1 MKSAR
6 TLAVQALTKADV
18 DDAYST
24 LSLSSVLRQSPDLT
38 TADKALVTALVYG
51 VTQRRLTLDHT
62 LSLYLPKP
70 LQKLHP
76 TVLSAL
82 RVGAYQILFMD
93 KIPASAAVNESVKT
107 VKTSGCAYAAGLVNA
122 VLRKVAANGLVLP
135 PETDTLRRLSAEYS
149 CPTELTQKYI
159 DWFKTETAE
168 EILRVSLLPRP
179 VFLRVNTCRT
189 TAADLQAQLSG
200 EGADASI
207 CALDGALR
215 LDRPG
220 DLTRTKA
227 YAQGL
232 FHVQDLSSQ
241 QTVKLLDLTPG
252 QTFTDLCAAPGGK
265 TFTAAEYLQNEGKVL
280 SFDVYPHKC
289 KLIEDGA
296 RRLGLSVVTPVLSDA
311 RAAASH
317 ISEADAVLCDVPC
330 SGLGVIGRK
339 PEIKYKDL
347 AALSELPPL
356 QYEILC
362 AGAGIVK
369 PGGTLVYST
378 CTLNPAENGDVCDRF
393 LREHPDFTLA
403 DDEGYRGVCTGS
415 YMTVIPSE
423 NGGDGFFAAKFKRKQ
438 A

>member
-6 TLAVQALTKADV
+6 TLAVQALTKTDV
-18 DDAYST
+18 GDAYST
-24 LSLSSVLRQSPDLT
+24 LSLSSALNTAPDLSP
-38 TADKALVTALVYG
+38 ADKALVTVLVYG
-51 VTQRRLTLDHT
+51 VTQRRLTLDFI
-62 LSLYLPKP
+62 LSRYLQKP

-135 PETDTLRRLSAEYS
+135 PEADALRRLSVSYS
-149 CPTELTQKYI
+149 CPTELLSKYI
-159 DWFKTETAE
+159 EWFGRITAE

-189 TAADLQAQLSG
+189 DAETLRTRLLD
-200 EGADASI
+200 EGFDVSL

-227 YAQGL
+227 YAEGL

-241 QTVKLLDLTPG
+241 QTVNLLGLIPG
-252 QTFTDLCAAPGGK
+252 QTFADLCAAPGGK
-265 TFTAAEYLQNEGKVL
+265 TFTAAEYLKNDGRVF

-296 RRLGLSVVTPVLSDA
+296 ARLGLSVVTPVLSDA
-311 RAAASH
+311 RAAVSH
-317 ISEADAVLCDVPC
+317 IPEADAVLCDVPC

-347 AALSELPPL
+347 TALSELPPL

-362 AGAGIVK
+362 AGAGIVR

-403 DDEGYRGVCTGS
+403 DDKGYRGVCTGS